1 MIKKILIFF
10 TNVIK
15 FFSCHNFRIVL
26 KTINSSDQRKVNNF
40 LTLVTFSFTD
50 SQGISNGNVDKN
62 TFYKMFIPYT
72 FLWDL
77 LHMDILHEKIFIKS
91 SGMIK

>member
-1 MIKKILIFF
+1 MLSSFSPVTILESFLKPLTVQIKK
-10 TNVIK
+10 
-15 FFSCHNFRIVL
+15 
-26 KTINSSDQRKVNNF
+26 KVNNF